1 MTDNISYLKSEYR
14 QEKGESAKHGGGN
27 PPGGEGL
34 EARVAKLETHVEY
47 IRRDLDSMSDDL
59 KEMKDDLGSIKRRMA
74 YFSGAGLIVLAV
86 AGWILNNRFDQ
97 IITMLTTVSK

>member
-1 MTDNISYLKSEYR
+1 M
-14 QEKGESAKHGGGN
+14 
-27 PPGGEGL
+27 
-34 EARVAKLETHVEY
+34 EARVARLETHVEY

-74 YFSGAGLIVLAV
+74 YFSGAGLIVIAA

-97 IITMLTTVSK
+97 VIAMLGAAAK